1 MALLLVSIWHV
12 HTTLYTYLEV
22 GGCLSCYIGLALLLA
37 CIWHVSVSGM
47 SSPPTSRQEAAM
59 YWYLCLACTHQ
70 VVLVSVPGMYS
81 LGGTGICAWHVLIR
95 WYWYLCLACTH

>member
-1 MALLLVSIWHV
+1 MLCGMALLLVSIWHV

-59 YWYLCLACTHQ
+59 YEVAFS
-70 VVLVSVPGMYS
+70 LVYS
-81 LGGTGICAWHVLIR
+81 FSMARKQPYGVAW
-95 WYWYLCLACTH
+95 